1 MAINNKADLTGKMS
15 TKGLTGLLGDI
26 RKNNNFIVHIEDIT
40 SAGNGLDLVIQE
52 AFLPQ
57 VSLNPLEFRHGNDA
71 KKLAGV
77 ASFEGGNI
85 TILDTLS
92 RAELDVLMEWFYQTY
107 NPETGAIGLASE
119 YKKKGYVT
127 EFAADGR
134 YQRRWTISKMF
145 ISSINLGALNAAQG
159 DMKEVQL
166 TLQIDP
172 SPMKPE
178 YYDESDSA
186 WSDK

>member
-1 MAINNKADLTGKMS
+1 MADARGKMS

-40 SAGNGLDLVIQE
+40 EDGNSLDLVIQQ

-57 VSLNPLEFRHGNDA
+57 VSLQTLEFRHGNDA

-77 ASFEGGNI
+77 ATFQQGSL

-92 RAELDVLMEWFYQTY
+92 RNELDVLMDWFYSTY
-107 NPETGAIGLASE
+107 NPETGEIGLASE
-119 YKKKGYVT
+119 YKKSGYIT

-134 YQRRWTISKMF
+134 YQRRWTVNGMF
-145 ISSINLGALNAAQG
+145 ISEANFGSLDAASG
-159 DMKEVQL
+159 EMKQIQL
-166 TLQIDP
+166 TIQIDP
-172 SPMKPE
+172 SPMKPT
-178 YYDESDSA
+178 YYDEVDGN
-186 WSDK
+186 WSD

>member
-1 MAINNKADLTGKMS
+1 MADVKGKMS

-26 RKNNNFIVHIEDIT
+26 RKVNNFIVHIEDVT
-40 SAGNGLDLVIQE
+40 EDGNSLDLVIQQ

-57 VSLNPLEFRHGNDA
+57 VSLQALEFRHGNDA

-77 ASFEGGNI
+77 ASFQSGSM

-92 RAELDVLMEWFYQTY
+92 RAEYDALVDWFYDTY

-119 YKKKGYVT
+119 YKKSGYIT

-134 YQRRWTISKMF
+134 YQRRWTVEGMF
-145 ISSINLGALNAAQG
+145 ISDLQLGTLDAAG
-159 DMKEVQL
+159 SDMKQVQL
-166 TLQIDP
+166 TIQIDP

-178 YYDESDSA
+178 YYDEVDGN
-186 WSDK
+186 WSDE